1 MEGAAMIEQAI
12 ENPLAV
18 EVKTGD
24 PAKWLPRLNKLLDE
38 QCELCVGLDTLS
50 ARQTQAVGIGDTDGL
65 LRILGQRQTLVDRVT
80 EINASLEPF
89 RSRKEELLGRL
100 GPAQREGIVQRV
112 GKIAA
117 LVESVRA
124 RDDQDRISIEKMR
137 SAVADELANMTR
149 VKGAAAAYARNGAT
163 GGPMYQDRKG

>member
-1 MEGAAMIEQAI
+1 MIEQMI
-12 ENPLAV
+12 ENPLVA

-24 PAKWLPRLNKLLDE
+24 PSRWLPRLNKLLDE

-50 ARQTQAVGIGDTDGL
+50 ARQTQAVGVGDTDGL

-80 EINASLEPF
+80 DINALLEPF
-89 RSRKEELLGRL
+89 RVRKEELLGRL
-100 GPAQREGIVQRV
+100 APAQREGVVQRV

-124 RDDQDRISIEKMR
+124 RDDQDRIVIEKMR
-137 SAVADELANMTR
+137 TAVADELANLTR
-149 VKGAAAAYARNGAT
+149 VKGAAAAYARNG
-163 GGPMYQDRKG
+163 GGSGAVYQDRRG

>member
-1 MEGAAMIEQAI
+1 MIEQMV
-12 ENPLAV
+12 ENPLVA
-18 EVKTGD
+18 EVKSGD

-50 ARQTQAVGIGDTDGL
+50 ARQTQAVGVGDTDGL

-80 EINASLEPF
+80 DINALLEPF
-89 RSRKEELLGRL
+89 RVKKEELLGRL
-100 GPAQREGIVQRV
+100 VPAQREGVVQRV

-124 RDDQDRISIEKMR
+124 RDDQDRIVIEKMR
-137 SAVADELANMTR
+137 TAVADELANLTR
-149 VKGAAAAYARNGAT
+149 VKGAAAAYAKNGA
-163 GGPMYQDRKG
+163 GNGAIYQDRRG